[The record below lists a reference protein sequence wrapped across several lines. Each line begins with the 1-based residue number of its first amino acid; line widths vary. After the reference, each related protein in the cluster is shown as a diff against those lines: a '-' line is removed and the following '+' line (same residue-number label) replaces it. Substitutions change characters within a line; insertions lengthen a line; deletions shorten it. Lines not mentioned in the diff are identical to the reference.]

1 MHRDRDREK
10 LFGRRVAMLAGGK
23 LLLLSALVG
32 RMYYLQVV
40 ESERYKT
47 LADEN
52 RISLRLLPPPRGRI
66 VDRFGVPMAVNRKNY
81 QVVVVPADT
90 GDVEATLDRLG
101 KIIPIG
107 ENERRRIRREVR
119 RKRWFVPVTVRANLN
134 WREVAR
140 IEVNAPDLPG
150 VMIDVGQ
157 IRYYPHGE
165 ETAPVLGYVAAVSE
179 GETTADPMLQL
190 PGFRIG
196 KAGVE
201 KTYDLVLRGSGG
213 SSQVEVNALGRVI
226 KELRRREG
234 QPGAEIKLTVDLKLQ
249 RLVSERLK
257 DKSAAMV
264 VLDVHS
270 GAVLAMASTPSF
282 DPNAFNK
289 GLSAEQW
296 KVLSSN
302 PRAPLINKAIGGQY
316 PPGSTLKMAV
326 ALAGLA
332 KGSITPASKFFCS
345 GFLKLGNT
353 KFHCWKK
360 GGHGTLDL
368 EGGIVQSCDVYFYE
382 LAKRVGIERI
392 AAMAH
397 RLGLG
402 YLSGLD
408 LPGERQG
415 LVPSREWKLAEV
427 GIPWQ
432 MGETLLI
439 GIGQGYVLATPLQLA
454 VMTAQL
460 ANGGNKVVPHLTQDM
475 VTPDGVVP
483 RPPREPSSLG
493 ISPAHLKIIHRALA
507 GAVNSPL
514 GTGYRSRIGEAGY
527 EMGGKTG
534 TVQVKRISKAE
545 REHGVR
551 KNNELPWAQRDHAMF
566 VGFAP
571 VEAPRYAVT
580 VVVEHGGVGA
590 SVAAPIGRD
599 ILLAAQRCG
608 LQAGP
613 PMGPLTGCSVED
625 VSAARQGRG

>member
-1 MHRDRDREK
+1 MPRDGDREK

-23 LLLLSALVG
+23 FVLLSTLVG

-52 RISLRLLPPPRGRI
+52 RISLRLLAPPRGRI
-66 VDRFGVPMAVNRKNY
+66 VDRFGVPMAVNRQNY
-81 QVVVVPADT
+81 QVVVVSADT
-90 GDVEATLDRLG
+90 DDVETTLDRLG
-101 KIIPIG
+101 KIIHIG
-107 ENERRRIRREVR
+107 EGERRRIRRDIR
-119 RKRWFVPVTVRANLN
+119 RKRRFVPVTVRANLS

-150 VMIDVGQ
+150 VMINVGQ
-157 IRYYPHGE
+157 SRYYPHGE
-165 ETAPVLGYVAAVSE
+165 ETVSVLGYVAAVSE
-179 GETTADPMLQL
+179 GETEADPLLQL

-201 KTYDLVLRGSGG
+201 KIYDIALRGSGG

-234 QPGAEIKLTVDLKLQ
+234 QPGAEVNLTVDLELQ

-257 DKSAAMV
+257 DESAAVV
-264 VLDVHS
+264 VLDVNS
-270 GAVLAMASTPSF
+270 GAVLAMVSTPSF

-289 GLSAEQW
+289 GLSTEQW

-302 PRAPLINKAIGGQY
+302 PRAPLINKTIGGQY
-316 PPGSTLKMAV
+316 PPGSTFKMVV
-326 ALAGLA
+326 ALAGLE
-332 KGSITPASKFFCS
+332 KGAITPATKFFCPGS
-345 GFLKLGNT
+345 LKLGNA

-360 GGHGTLDL
+360 GGHGNLDL
-368 EGGIVQSCDVYFYE
+368 EGAIVQSCDVYIYE
-382 LAKRVGIERI
+382 LAKRTGIERI
-392 AAMAH
+392 GAMAH
-397 RLGLG
+397 KLGMG
-402 YLSGLD
+402 RQTGLD
-408 LPGERQG
+408 LPGERRG
-415 LVPSREWKLAEV
+415 LVPSPEWKLAEV
-427 GIPWQ
+427 GVPWQ
-432 MGETLLI
+432 AGETLLT

-460 ANGGNKVVPHLTQDM
+460 ANGGFQVVPH
-475 VTPDGVVP
+475 VTRDIVTRDGILP

-493 ISPAHLKIIHRALA
+493 VFPAHLQVVSRALA
-507 GAVNSPL
+507 AVVNSPR
-514 GTGYRSRIGEAGY
+514 GTAFRSRIRQAGF

-551 KNNELPWAQRDHAMF
+551 KNRDLPWAQRDHAMF

-571 VEAPRYAVT
+571 IDAPRYAIA
-580 VVVEHGGVGA
+580 VVIEHGGGGA
-590 SVAAPIGRD
+590 SVAAPIGHD
-599 ILLAAQRCG
+599 ILLAAQRRN
-608 LQAGP
+608 LQAP
-613 PMGPLTGCSVED
+613 PADGRMTGRPED
-625 VSAARQGRG
+625 GAPASRQGRG